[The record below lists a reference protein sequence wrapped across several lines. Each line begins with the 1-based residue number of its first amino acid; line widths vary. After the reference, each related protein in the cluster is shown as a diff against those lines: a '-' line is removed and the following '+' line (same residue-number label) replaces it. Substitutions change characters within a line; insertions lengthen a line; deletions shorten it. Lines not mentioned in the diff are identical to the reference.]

1 GMAHV
6 NAAIVSQ
13 CLRHP
18 AAVRQWAE
26 AGIEASEQAGYP
38 YWKAIAEILLG
49 WARVM
54 EGDPAGLEELREA
67 LDEAR
72 GTGARLDEPYLLA
85 VLADACLALGN
96 VDAGLDAVDEA
107 IRWMGDERS
116 FFCEPELYRLR
127 GDLLLAHG
135 DPEGA
140 RAAFETAVEVARGH
154 GARMYELRAST
165 GLARLGRQREQ
176 GEQVAALVSAIS
188 EGRDSPDVLEARTL
202 LDELGIAAEV
212 SGAPAAATAP
222 PAPVRYARSGD
233 LSIAYQVTGEGPV
246 DLLLVPGFVSHLELD
261 WEEPRHARFLDRL
274 GACGRLIRFDKRG
287 TGLSDRPPGLPDLE
301 TRMDDLRT
309 VMDAARSEQA
319 IVFGYSEGGP
329 LSLLLAATHPERVK
343 GLVLFGAYAK
353 RCDPDD
359 DYPWA
364 PTRAA
369 RAAQIAEIEEEWGL
383 ESNMAGMCPS
393 ADESMALWWGE
404 RCRAAASPGAIR
416 GLLEM
421 NTGIDVRHL
430 LDAIHVPTLVVHRR
444 EDSMVLSAE
453 GRYIADHIVG
463 ARFVEL
469 EGRDHFVSV
478 DADQILDVVEPFIR
492 SLIAE
497 EADIDVPLVSPERV
511 LATVMF
517 TDIVESTA
525 LVSRLGDS
533 AWAALLQRHHA
544 VVRKELARFDGE
556 EIDAAGDGV
565 LAVFDGPARAIRC
578 GQAIAAR
585 LRALGLDV
593 RVGVHTGEV
602 ERTNGA
608 VRGIAV
614 HLAAR
619 IAAAARPDEILVSAT
634 TRDLVAGS
642 GLAFVDRGT
651 HELKGFDGARH
662 LFAAS

>member
-1 GMAHV
+1 
-6 NAAIVSQ
+6 
-13 CLRHP
+13 
-18 AAVRQWAE
+18 
-26 AGIEASEQAGYP
+26 
-38 YWKAIAEILLG
+38 
-49 WARVM
+49 
-54 EGDPAGLEELREA
+54 
-67 LDEAR
+67 
-72 GTGARLDEPYLLA
+72 
-85 VLADACLALGN
+85 
-96 VDAGLDAVDEA
+96 
-107 IRWMGDERS
+107 
-116 FFCEPELYRLR
+116 
-127 GDLLLAHG
+127 
-135 DPEGA
+135 
-140 RAAFETAVEVARGH
+140 
-154 GARMYELRAST
+154 
-165 GLARLGRQREQ
+165 
-176 GEQVAALVSAIS
+176 
-188 EGRDSPDVLEARTL
+188 
-202 LDELGIAAEV
+202 
-212 SGAPAAATAP
+212 
-222 PAPVRYARSGD
+222 
-233 LSIAYQVTGEGPV
+233 
-246 DLLLVPGFVSHLELD
+246 
-261 WEEPRHARFLDRL
+261 
-274 GACGRLIRFDKRG
+274 
-287 TGLSDRPPGLPDLE
+287 
-301 TRMDDLRT
+301 
-309 VMDAARSEQA
+309 
-319 IVFGYSEGGP
+319 
-329 LSLLLAATHPERVK
+329 
-343 GLVLFGAYAK
+343 
-353 RCDPDD
+353 
-359 DYPWA
+359 
-364 PTRAA
+364 
-369 RAAQIAEIEEEWGL
+369 
-383 ESNMAGMCPS
+383 
-393 ADESMALWWGE
+393 
-404 RCRAAASPGAIR
+404 
-416 GLLEM
+416 M